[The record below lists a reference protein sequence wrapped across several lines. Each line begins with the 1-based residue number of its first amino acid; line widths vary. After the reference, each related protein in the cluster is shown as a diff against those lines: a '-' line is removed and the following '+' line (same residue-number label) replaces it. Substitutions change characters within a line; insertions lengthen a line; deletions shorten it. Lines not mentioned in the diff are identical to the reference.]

1 MSRSWEAISFV
12 WGRVLMVLMT
22 VRRFTGSR
30 AVEGS
35 SIRMVSGSMVRMVA
49 MAAIRFSPPEILW
62 L

>member
-1 MSRSWEAISFV
+1 MSLVCFSR
-12 WGRVLMVLMT
+12 RMVLMT

-35 SIRMVSGSMVRMVA
+35 SIRMASGSMARMVA
-49 MAAIRFSPPEILW
+49 MAAMRFSPPEILW